1 MSSTT
6 KNEEGRA
13 SRPPTEELR
22 PSRLPPERPGQP
34 GGKRDQNRKQRV
46 EALCKAGL
54 TLFLERGVDQVTID
68 DIAKEAG
75 TAKGNFYRYFDD
87 KAALVEGI
95 LEPLATRIG
104 EAMDRCDD
112 ALQDAHDEPSLFRA
126 YQTLALTLIPVT
138 IEHPDVVRLYLQ
150 ESRAPA
156 AGARAP
162 IRALADD
169 IRNRAIDLTEFAVD
183 HRLLRIRDPRV
194 SALAVIGA
202 VEQLAFTVLS
212 GELDSPPDQ
221 IAGTLISLVLQGIR
235 G

>member
-6 KNEEGRA
+6 KNDPRQEPATPARV
-13 SRPPTEELR
+13 
-22 PSRLPPERPGQP
+22 PPERPGRP
-34 GGKRDQNRKQRV
+34 GGKRDTNRKRRI
-46 EALCKAGL
+46 ETLCRAGL

-95 LEPLATRIG
+95 LEPLATRVS
-104 EAMDRCDD
+104 EAMDRCEEQ
-112 ALQDAHDEPSLFRA
+112 LQQAHDEASLFRA
-126 YQTLALTLIPVT
+126 YQALALTLIPVT
-138 IEHPDVVRLYLQ
+138 VEHPDVVRLYLQ

-162 IRALADD
+162 IRALADE
-169 IRNRAIDLTEFAVD
+169 IRTRSIDLTEFAVD
-183 HRLLRIRDPRV
+183 HRLLRIPDPRV

-202 VEQLAFTVLS
+202 IEQLAFTVLS
-212 GELDSPPDQ
+212 GELDAPPDQ
-221 IAGTLISLVLQGIR
+221 IAGTLISLVLSGIR